1 MSVAAVNVVLLRGS
15 GTGPAAARG
24 AVASENASAVVRGR
38 IKDHGREELSRCLRN
53 RRLDV
58 AATEVEFEDEA
69 RWSSSFSL
77 SVPENEARADRD
89 ARRLEEDE
97 EGDDDRYV
105 DEGRGATQS
114 SQAQG
119 SVEGPASTA
128 SSPKSRM
135 GPPIFQRHGDD
146 VECRGGPGWPSEAD
160 LRRFIAYVWWK
171 RLDVSNSTG
180 RVGERGAQV
189 EGSCARN
196 VLGLSCWTQN
206 RLGEKNRTGAEQ
218 TRGLNANLTRLLVCS
233 SKSPSSGSRDRATGL
248 DLVS

>member
-1 MSVAAVNVVLLRGS
+1 MEDCIVRVGGGEEVSVAAVNVVLLLGS

-24 AVASENASAVVRGR
+24 AVASDSASAVVRGR
-38 IKDHGREELSRCLRN
+38 IKDHGREELSRCFRN

-58 AATEVEFEDEA
+58 AATGVEFEVDEA
-69 RWSSSFSL
+69 RRSSSSL
-77 SVPENEARADRD
+77 SVPENDARADLD

-97 EGDDDRYV
+97 DDDDRYV

-119 SVEGPASTA
+119 GVEGPASTA

-135 GPPIFQRHGDD
+135 GPPMFQRHGDD
-146 VECRGGPGWPSEAD
+146 VDCRGGPGWPSEAD

-196 VLGLSCWTQN
+196 VLGLCCWTQN
-206 RLGEKNRTGAEQ
+206 RLGEKDRTGW
-218 TRGLNANLTRLLVCS
+218 
-233 SKSPSSGSRDRATGL
+233 
-248 DLVS
+248 